1 MHRLMKLAASLM
13 IAVFAGSVAQA
24 QTYSGTFT
32 GVVTTSQIVD
42 HPFVS
47 PDIVYDFNGQTI
59 TGTFTVDL
67 SGGFTNGSYSSALP
81 SFGFGGLG
89 SDSDDDSFDWA
100 SFSALGGIGSLR
112 VDPNL
117 IGIDSSASF
126 TIDFNLAALNNPLIP
141 LIGSGTYNFYY
152 NQGGSTGGDLDGFI
166 NFAVPGGTLVG
177 VVPEPAAWAMLIGGM
192 FAAGGMM
199 RRTRQQAKIRVA

>member
-1 MHRLMKLAASLM
+1 M
-13 IAVFAGSVAQA
+13 IAALASSAVQA

-42 HPFVS
+42 HPFVT

-59 TGTFTVDL
+59 TGTFYVDFT
-67 SGGFTNGSYSSALP
+67 GGFTNGNYSGSLP
-81 SFGFGGLG
+81 TFGFGGSG

-112 VDPNL
+112 VDPDL
-117 IGIDSSASF
+117 IGIDSAASF
-126 TIDFNLAALNNPLIP
+126 TIDFNLSALNNPMIP
-141 LIGSGTYNFYY
+141 LIGTGSYNFYY

-166 NFAVPGGTLVG
+166 NFAFTGGTLVG

-192 FAAGGMM
+192 FLAGAGV
-199 RRTRQQAKIRVA
+199 RRRAQATIPA